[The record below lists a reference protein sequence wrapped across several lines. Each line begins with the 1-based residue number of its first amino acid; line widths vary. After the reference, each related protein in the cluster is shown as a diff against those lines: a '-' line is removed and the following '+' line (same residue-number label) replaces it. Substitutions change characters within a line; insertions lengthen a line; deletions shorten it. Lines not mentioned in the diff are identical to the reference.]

1 MPSRP
6 CCPVKLVIDT
16 NFNALAEVR
25 VELPSERPPEELP
38 QVIAVMVKDVV
49 DAGFTKSAIVRGAP
63 QLEG

>member
-6 CCPVKLVIDT
+6 GCPVKLVIDT

-25 VELPSERPPEELP
+25 VELPSGRPPKELP
-38 QVIAVMVKDVV
+38 QVIAVIVKDVA
-49 DAGFTKSAIVRGAP
+49 AGFAKSAIVRGVP